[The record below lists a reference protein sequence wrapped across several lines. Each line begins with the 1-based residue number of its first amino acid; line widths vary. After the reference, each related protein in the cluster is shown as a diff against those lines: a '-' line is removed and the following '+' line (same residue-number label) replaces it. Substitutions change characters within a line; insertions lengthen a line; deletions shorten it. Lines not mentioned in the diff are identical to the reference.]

1 MSRIAKFAA
10 GIATL
15 MAVTALGFNLLMP
28 RTFTVGS
35 ISAGLL
41 EREEYR
47 AESETETA
55 TLFTTSRISEELRLR
70 LGSAEVCGAV
80 DVDGATNL
88 VVCGATGIAR
98 TEADRVADL
107 VALADA
113 IMRDQTGGGAVTIAA
128 SDSSLA
134 EHRGMLISDGVTVLD
149 FVGFQTIGSEDV
161 PGLFIER
168 KGVVEWLGL
177 ATGTDGEYLIWA
189 TGATREQ
196 VEARLNR

>member
-1 MSRIAKFAA
+1 MSRIARFAA
-10 GIATL
+10 GLGAL
-15 MAVTALGFNLLMP
+15 MAVLALGLNLLTP
-28 RTFTVGS
+28 RMFTVGGF
-35 ISAGLL
+35 SAGLL

-47 AESETETA
+47 ALSETDKA
-55 TLFTTSRISEELRLR
+55 TLFATSRISEELQLR

-80 DVDGATNL
+80 DADGATNL
-88 VVCGATGIAR
+88 VVCGATGSAR

-107 VALADA
+107 VALADT
-113 IMRDQTGGGAVTIAA
+113 IMRDQSGGGAVTIAA

-134 EHRGMLISDGVTVLD
+134 EHRGTLISDGVTVLD

-168 KGVVEWLGL
+168 QGVVEWLGL
-177 ATGTDGEYLIWA
+177 ATGNDGEYLIWV
-189 TGATREQ
+189 TEPSREQ

>member
-10 GIATL
+10 GLGAL
-15 MAVTALGFNLLMP
+15 MVVLALAFNLLMP
-28 RTFTVGS
+28 RTFTVGGF
-35 ISAGLL
+35 SAGLL
-41 EREEYR
+41 EREDYR
-47 AESETETA
+47 ELSATETA
-55 TLFTTSRISEELRLR
+55 ALFAESRISEELQLR
-70 LGSAEVCGAV
+70 VGTVEVCGAV
-80 DVDGATNL
+80 EADDSTNL

-134 EHRGMLISDGVTVLD
+134 EHRGTLISDGVTVLD
-149 FVGFQTIGSEDV
+149 FVGFQKIGSEDV

-177 ATGTDGEYLIWA
+177 ATGTDGEYVIWA
-189 TGATREQ
+189 TGSTREQ
-196 VEARLNR
+196 VEARLHR